1 MVRIEINSSEF
12 HDMFH
17 KAGRGKQF
25 SYEALNMLYTWCEEM
40 QESDADYEVDVIGLC
55 CDFAEIKV
63 SDINK
68 EYSEC
73 ETIEDL
79 EEQTIVL
86 GETKQGTVVFR
97 QF

>member
-1 MVRIEINSSEF
+1 MLKIKINNSEF

-17 KAGRGKQF
+17 KAGRGNQF
-25 SYEALNMLYTWCEEM
+25 SYEALNMLYTWCEEA
-40 QESDADYEVDVIGLC
+40 QEMNPDYEVDVIGLC
-55 CDFAEIKV
+55 CEFAEIKV

-68 EYSEC
+68 EYSQC

-79 EEQTIVL
+79 NDHTIVL
-86 GETKQGTVVFR
+86 GETKQGTVVFL